1 MLRHK
6 TSAYQRVIT
15 ALSDRMIQHSAICPD
30 QIEAKRLRP
39 ETPLQIDIVYK
50 IALFHITDLL
60 QMFKGARTVDMSTL
74 SNVKFDRGDARMLAR
89 NYARMVSLC
98 PAA

>member
-30 QIEAKRLRP
+30 QIEAQRLRP
-39 ETPLQIDIVYK
+39 KTPLQ
-50 IALFHITDLL
+50 
-60 QMFKGARTVDMSTL
+60 STL
-74 SNVKFDRGDARMLAR
+74 SIK
-89 NYARMVSLC
+89 
-98 PAA
+98 

>member
-30 QIEAKRLRP
+30 QIEAQRLRP
-39 ETPLQIDIVYK
+39 KTPLQIDIVYK

-60 QMFKGARTVDMSTL
+60 QMFQ
-74 SNVKFDRGDARMLAR
+74 
-89 NYARMVSLC
+89 YQ
-98 PAA
+98 